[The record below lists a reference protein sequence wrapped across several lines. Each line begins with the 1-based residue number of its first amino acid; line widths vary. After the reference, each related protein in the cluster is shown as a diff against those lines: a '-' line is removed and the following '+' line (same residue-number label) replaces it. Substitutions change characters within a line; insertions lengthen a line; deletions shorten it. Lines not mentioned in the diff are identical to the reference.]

1 MKEKLPS
8 NFKRQVFP
16 MTSSQR
22 REQIKQVLS
31 QAAGPISA
39 STLAARFQVSRQIIV
54 GDIALLRAADVD
66 ISATPRGYIL
76 QGKPAPLPG
85 SRYTVAC
92 LHQGEAMAE
101 ELYAV
106 VDNGGAVLDVTVEHG
121 VYGQISAPL
130 HLFSRYDVDMFLQK
144 LREHQSPPLCALT
157 GGVHLHTLQCPNEEV
172 YRRIRARLEELG
184 ILLTK

>member
-92 LHQGEAMAE
+92 LHQGEAMAGE
-101 ELYAV
+101 R
-106 VDNGGAVLDVTVEHG
+106 GGFSLQDVPPEMCIRDR
-121 VYGQISAPL
+121 ISSSRTSPVRAPTAGAT
-130 HLFSRYDVDMFLQK
+130 SR
-144 LREHQSPPLCALT
+144 
-157 GGVHLHTLQCPNEEV
+157 
-172 YRRIRARLEELG
+172 
-184 ILLTK
+184 